1 MVVIVLGC
9 LASSILGVFVSI
21 KYFQLV
27 STNQVPEDNLSSI
40 INIRDGV
47 TALTVSM
54 EVIMYVVARLHT
66 WS

>member
-1 MVVIVLGC
+1 MVAIFTGC
-9 LASSILGVFVSI
+9 VASSVLGVFVSI

-27 STNQVPEDNLSSI
+27 STNQVPEDCLGYV

-54 EVIMYVVARLHT
+54 EVIM
-66 WS
+66 